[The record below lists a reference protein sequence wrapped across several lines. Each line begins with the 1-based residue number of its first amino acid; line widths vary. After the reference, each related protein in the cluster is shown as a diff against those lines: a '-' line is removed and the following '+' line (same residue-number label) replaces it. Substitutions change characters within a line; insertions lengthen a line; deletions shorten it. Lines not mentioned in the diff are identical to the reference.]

1 MDNADEEPTFQY
13 YTIKS
18 EEDNFVGIS
27 DILNLPSLPEDNS
40 LNNKQIFYLT
50 FDSNEDVKEE
60 ETQPV
65 EDISVENTLSESAVS
80 YNEADLKLITLDDG
94 RIFMTTDK
102 NLGNLGAPSV
112 LFEPSE
118 IQESVDEGSQMSNEE
133 ESVDNTDVNFQLL
146 ELDDGSQAII
156 TLYKIKNDPPKEDP
170 PKKVKRFQCTYEGCN
185 KVYATSYHLTV
196 HMRSH
201 TDSKPYQCDID
212 GCEKR
217 FSTNYS
223 LKAHIRT
230 HTGEKPYCC
239 TLCTKQFKT
248 SGDLQKHFRI
258 HTGEKP
264 FECPVEG
271 CGRSFTTS
279 NIRKVHIRSHT
290 GERPYSCNYP
300 NCGKAFTS
308 STNYKN
314 HLRIHSGE
322 KPYVCSVEGCGKR
335 FTEYSSLYKHNAV
348 HQPVRPHE
356 CIFCGQRFKQ
366 ESALNF
372 HKRLKHN
379 VVVTKDG
386 TEIIVKIE

>member
-1 MDNADEEPTFQY
+1 MDKAEEEATFQY
-13 YTIKS
+13 FTLKN
-18 EEDNFVGIS
+18 EEETFVNIS
-27 DILNLPSLPEDNS
+27 DILNLPEVPEDNNI
-40 LNNKQIFYLT
+40 NNKEIFYLT
-50 FDSNEDVKEE
+50 FDNNELV
-60 ETQPV
+60 Q
-65 EDISVENTLSESAVS
+65 EDPNPDDSLQGGVMDNMNDSSSTF
-80 YNEADLKLITLDDG
+80 NGTDFKLITLGDG
-94 RIFMTTDK
+94 RMFVTTDN
-102 NLGNLGAPSV
+102 NL
-112 LFEPSE
+112 
-118 IQESVDEGSQMSNEE
+118 ESLQTQSLIVETPEETETITESGQLSNEE
-133 ESVDNTDVNFQLL
+133 ESVDNSDVNYQLL
-146 ELDDGSQAII
+146 QLDDGSQAII
-156 TLYKIKNDPPKEDP
+156 TLYKIKSDEVKEEPPKQV
-170 PKKVKRFQCTYEGCN
+170 KKFQCQFEGCD

-201 TDSKPYQCDID
+201 TDCKPYPCSID
-212 GCEKR
+212 GCEKK

-223 LKAHIRT
+223 LKSHIRT
-230 HTGEKPYCC
+230 HTGEKPYACSV
-239 TLCTKQFKT
+239 CTKQFKT
-248 SGDLQKHFRI
+248 SGDLQKHMRI

-264 FECPVEG
+264 FECPIEG

-290 GERPYSCNYP
+290 GERPYICD
-300 NCGKAFTS
+300 CGKAFTS

-322 KPYVCSVEGCGKR
+322 KPYVCTVEGCGKR

-348 HQPVRPHE
+348 HMPVRPHM

-366 ESALNF
+366 ESALNL